1 MITMRSRSTRIIPSL
16 FLLAL
21 PLPASAQIINGSL
34 RATDY
39 TWTGSNSIFGM
50 FGTIVE
56 LLIGIASVLAAIFFM
71 YAGFLYLTSAGDT
84 AKINQ
89 AHKIFKDVGWG
100 FVLLLSAWLIVVS
113 ILQALEAQSWL
124 LRFFGVGN

>member
-1 MITMRSRSTRIIPSL
+1 MRSRSTRLALSL
-16 FLLAL
+16 FVLTL
-21 PLPASAQIINGSL
+21 PLSASAQIINGSL
-34 RATDY
+34 KATDY
-39 TWTGSNSIFGM
+39 TWTGSNSVFGM

>member
-1 MITMRSRSTRIIPSL
+1 MRSRSTR
-16 FLLAL
+16 LAL
-21 PLPASAQIINGSL
+21 SLLVLTLPLSASAQIVNGSL